1 MYTVA
6 VLQLRHFTW
15 ALLTASLVVGLA
27 ALVRIADPRVSGADD
42 ITGVIRL
49 PWLVTW
55 IIIVLFSLAALVL
68 VVDVVRRM
76 RSRRHGE
83 DEEAPGREE
92 APRPP
97 WLVALTQILSLLNF
111 IVIVYLLWKNVLPLT
126 DLMALGA
133 GFGSAI
139 ALPQERAVDAPFFIT
154 WTFAVVALVGGSGAL
169 AFALWLTSSDR
180 LAKWWE
186 GDADDPA
193 PPPFVEA
200 VDESVEDLR
209 AEPDARRAIIRC
221 YARFERAAAASGLE
235 RRPWHT
241 PMEFMREALS
251 RLPAPRGAVRALTGL
266 FELARFSDRPLG
278 PEERDRALDALDDI
292 KAAIDMGRP
301 DAVAH

>member
-1 MYTVA
+1 
-6 VLQLRHFTW
+6 VLHLRHFTW

-27 ALVRIADPRVSGADD
+27 ALVRIADPRASSADD

-55 IIIVLFSLAALVL
+55 TIITLFSLAALVL
-68 VVDVVRRM
+68 LVDVVRRM

-83 DEEAPGREE
+83 DQEAPGREE

-133 GFGSAI
+133 GFGSAS
-139 ALPQERAVDAPFFIT
+139 ALPQERQVDAPFFIT
-154 WTFAVVALVGGSGAL
+154 WTFAVVALVGGCGAL
-169 AFALWLTSSDR
+169 ALALWLTSSDR

-186 GDADDPA
+186 RDADDPA

-200 VDESVEDLR
+200 VDESLEDLR

-221 YARFERAAAASGLE
+221 YARFQRAAAASGLE

-266 FELARFSDRPLG
+266 FELARFSDRALG
-278 PEERDRALDALDDI
+278 AGERDRALDALDDI
-292 KAAIDMGRP
+292 KTAIDAGRP

>member
-1 MYTVA
+1 

-55 IIIVLFSLAALVL
+55 TIIALFSLAALVL

-83 DEEAPGREE
+83 DEEGLPGREE

-111 IVIVYLLWKNVLPLT
+111 IVIVYLLWKNVLPFT

-139 ALPQERAVDAPFFIT
+139 ALPQERPVDAPFFIT
-154 WTFAVVALVGGSGAL
+154 WTFAVFALVGGAGAL
-169 AFALWLTSSDR
+169 ALALWLTSSDR

-186 GDADDPA
+186 GEADDPA

-200 VDESVEDLR
+200 VDESLEDLR

-221 YARFERAAAASGLE
+221 YARFQRAAAASGLE

-251 RLPAPRGAVRALTGL
+251 RLPAPREAVRALTGL
-266 FELARFSDRPLG
+266 FELARFSDRALG
-278 PEERDRALDALDDI
+278 PAERDRALDALDDI
-292 KAAIDMGRP
+292 KAAIDTGRA